1 MKKIKLFFLLLSA
14 TFCSAAFAQGI
25 PVSGKVTEASTGEP
39 LVGATVFV
47 EGTTTGATTDANGE
61 YSLEVPSDAK
71 LTVSMIG
78 YEIQTISVDGRSRID
93 ISLIEDTYNLDELIV
108 VAYGTAKRESFT
120 GSVAVVDN
128 EKIAQRKVSNITKAL
143 DGLAPGVQA
152 TSGSGQP
159 GSSSSIIIRGFGSIN
174 ASNEP
179 LYVVDGVPYNGAI
192 SAINPEDIESISI
205 LKDASASVLYGSR
218 AANGVV
224 IINTRRGSKDGI
236 TVDLNIKVGVSSRA
250 IPRYETVGAKDYM
263 EIMYSAFANQY
274 GAANAA
280 YQMAYGSTAILGEN
294 EQYNPFNYSVQ
305 DLFTADGKVRE
316 DATLLWEEDWLDQIT
331 NNAALRQ
338 EYGVSVSGGNDKTQY
353 MFSLGYLN
361 EDGVIRTTNFERY
374 TGRLNVD
381 TQAKP
386 WFAAGL
392 SANFARNNTN
402 SSNTSS
408 GATSNVFY
416 SAQLM
421 APIFPVYQR
430 DPETGDYLLD
440 ANGEKMFDYGD
451 NRPSGQQTNFNS
463 IATLY
468 DDKYN
473 TTSYTVSARTHI
485 DFMGVENHWS
495 QGLKFQVNFGADYY
509 NSNELVYYNPE
520 FGNAES
526 VDGRIQKENITSLGY
541 TFNQLLTWNRTFDK
555 HNIDVLLGHEYY
567 AYTTS
572 SLSGHKTGLPGPGIY
587 ELDAAAVI
595 VGTGSYTDKDNIE
608 SYFTR
613 LGYSYNDKYFVSGSW
628 RTDGS
633 SRFAPQSRWGNFWSV
648 GASWVISR
656 EQFMTNVPW
665 ISSLALKASYGV
677 QGNNNVGSTYYP
689 YQALYDTSY
698 PNATLPGAIIGS
710 VANEDLTWESNR
722 NFNVGLEAR
731 ILNYLD
737 LNFEYYNRTT
747 VDMLLAYPLP
757 ISSGFDSYYRN
768 AGSMRNSGIEFSLT
782 GHIFNTKDFSWDITW
797 MGSTVNNKVL
807 KLTDSGADIMA
818 SGSQII
824 REGEELYSFYVA
836 RSAGVD
842 PMTGEK
848 MYWATDEN
856 GNDYITKS
864 TTVAQNNR
872 VVAGSRIPDLYGSVS
887 TALRWKNLDLSISTN
902 YSIGGKIYDGVYYEM
917 MSCYYVAETKH
928 VDMLRAWKQ
937 PGDITDVPK
946 YTIGETP
953 IVTDDKLFD
962 ASYFSIK
969 NITLGYTLP
978 RKWTSFIGFKGARFS
993 VSADNV
999 CIFTSLKG
1007 MDPQYSFT
1015 GGTNY
1020 TYAPTRTVSFN
1031 IDLKF

>member
-1 MKKIKLFFLLLSA
+1 MLA
-14 TFCSAAFAQGI
+14 VTVTSAAYAQDI
-25 PVSGKVTEASTGEP
+25 TVSGNVTEASTGEP

-47 EGTTTGATTDANGE
+47 EGTTTGATTDADGYYSISVSADGE
-61 YSLEVPSDAK
+61 

-78 YEIQTISVDGRSRID
+78 YVSQTIAVGGRTVID
-93 ISLIEDTYNLDELIV
+93 VAMAEDSYDLEELIV
-108 VAYGTAKRESFT
+108 VAYGTAKKESFT
-120 GSVAVVDN
+120 GSVAVMGD
-128 EKIAQRKVSNITKAL
+128 EELAQRKVSNITKAL

-159 GSSSSIIIRGFGSIN
+159 GSSSTIIIRGFGSIN
-174 ASNEP
+174 ASTSP
-179 LYVVDGVPYNGAI
+179 LYVVDGVPYDGSI
-192 SAINPEDIESISI
+192 SAIRPDDIESISI

-224 IINTRRGSKDGI
+224 LITTKKGSTDGI

-250 IPRYETVGAKDYM
+250 IPRYETVGAKDFM
-263 EIMYSAFANQY
+263 EIMYSAFANAY
-274 GAANAA
+274 GAADAA
-280 YQMAYGSTAILGEN
+280 YQMAYGAQSILGSG
-294 EQYNPFNYSVQ
+294 QMYNPYGISAEE
-305 DLFTADGKVRE
+305 LFTPDGKVRD
-316 DATLLWEEDWLDQIT
+316 DARLLWDEDWLDEVT
-331 NNAALRQ
+331 DNAALRQ

-361 EDGVIRTTNFERY
+361 EDGVLETTNFERY
-374 TGRLNVD
+374 SGRVNVE

-392 SANFARNNTN
+392 GANFARNNTN
-402 SSNTSS
+402 SSYTEA
-408 GATSNVFY
+408 GASSNVFY

-421 APIFPVYQR
+421 SPIYPVYMR
-430 DPETGDYLLD
+430 DPATGEFLLD
-440 ANGEKMFDYGD
+440 EAGDKMFDYGES
-451 NRPSGQQTNFNS
+451 RPAGQQTNFNS

-495 QGLKFQVNFGADYY
+495 QGLKFQVNFGTDYY
-509 NSNELVYYNPE
+509 SSNEMIYYNPE

-526 VDGRIQKENITSLGY
+526 VGGRIQKANTTALGY
-541 TFNQLLTWNRTFDK
+541 TFNQLLSYNRTFGK
-555 HNIDVLLGHEYY
+555 HNVDILAGHEYY
-567 AYTTS
+567 SYTTS
-572 SLSGHKTGLPGPGIY
+572 GLSGHKTGLPGPNIY

-595 VGTGSYTDKDNIE
+595 VGTGSSTDNDRIE
-608 SYFTR
+608 SVLSR
-613 LGYSYNDKYFVSGSW
+613 VGYSYDDKYFVSGSW
-628 RTDGS
+628 RMDGS
-633 SRFAPQSRWGNFWSV
+633 SRFAPESRWGNFWSA
-648 GASWVISR
+648 GLSWVVSR
-656 EQFMTNVPW
+656 EKFMSNVPW
-665 ISSLALKASYGV
+665 ISSLAVKASYGV
-677 QGNNNVGSTYYP
+677 QGNNAVGSNYYP
-689 YQALYDTSY
+689 YQALYDTGY
-698 PNATLPGAIIGS
+698 PNATLPGATIGD

-722 NFNVGLEAR
+722 NFNAGFETR

-737 LNFEYYNRTT
+737 LTFEYYNRTT

-757 ISSGFDSYYRN
+757 LSSGFGSYYRN
-768 AGSMRNSGIEFSLT
+768 AGSMRNSGIEFALT
-782 GHIFNTKDFSWDITW
+782 GHIFNTNDFQWDVTW

-807 KLTDSGADIMA
+807 ELTEDGADIMA
-818 SGSQII
+818 SSIQLI
-824 REGEELYSFYVA
+824 REGEELYSYYVS

-856 GNDYITKS
+856 GNDYITKDA
-864 TTVAQNNR
+864 VEAQNNR
-872 VVAGSRIPDLYGSVS
+872 VVAGSRIPDLYGSIS
-887 TALRWKNLDLSISTN
+887 TALRWKNLDFSISTN
-902 YSIGGKIYDGVYYEM
+902 YSIGGKVYDGVYYEM

-937 PGDITDVPK
+937 PGDITDVPR
-946 YTIGETP
+946 YEIGETP

-978 RKWTSFIGFKGARFS
+978 HKWTSRIGFKAARFS
-993 VSADNV
+993 VSADNLY
-999 CIFTSLKG
+999 IFTSLKG
-1007 MDPQYSFT
+1007 MDPQYSLT
-1015 GGTNY
+1015 GGTSY
-1020 TYAPTRTVSFN
+1020 DYAATRTVSFN